1 MTEGLRDKDMKG
13 DIDMKFTDL
22 VVWQKSHE
30 LFLAI
35 VEDVENYPK
44 KKAADIIAGQILR
57 SSSSISANIAEG
69 NGRHKGREYEHYLII
84 SRGSLTETENWLI
97 KCRDLCY
104 ISSEVFEERIKILD
118 EVLKMLNSLIGK
130 IRRNT

>member
-1 MTEGLRDKDMKG
+1 
-13 DIDMKFTDL
+13 MKFTDL

-30 LFLAI
+30 LFLSI
-35 VEDVENYPK
+35 VEDVENYPR
-44 KKAADIIAGQILR
+44 KKAADIISGQILR

-84 SRGSLTETENWLI
+84 ARGSLTETENWLI
-97 KCRDLCY
+97 KCKDLCY
-104 ISSEVFEERIKILD
+104 IGNEVFAARIKTLD

-130 IRRNT
+130 LRKSR